1 MTDES
6 LHREQISYRE
16 WWVQFL
22 TCWICD
28 SCAVQLSC
36 SVMTDSL
43 RPHGLQH
50 SRLPCPSPT
59 PRACSESCPLSRWC
73 HPTISS
79 SVIPFSSCLQSF
91 PASGSFPMSQF
102 LLIPVDIPF
111 IYFCL
116 CWVFVA
122 VWGLFLVVAS
132 GATFRCS
139 VGAYQHGGFFCGP
152 QALGMWT
159 SVVGPT
165 QAQFWLTGLV
175 ALQHA
180 KFSRTRD
187 WIHVPCVGR
196 QILIHCT
203 TREVQNISI

>member
-79 SVIPFSSCLQSF
+79 SVIPFSSCLQSLSLVLLLSITI
-91 PASGSFPMSQF
+91 PKCDQNLLPKSRSDRIIHLLKNYPSRKKSRLLYGPLWSNDIQF
-102 LLIPVDIPF
+102 FSLTS
-111 IYFCL
+111 YCT
-116 CWVFVA
+116 
-122 VWGLFLVVAS
+122 LFS
-132 GATFRCS
+132 
-139 VGAYQHGGFFCGP
+139 
-152 QALGMWT
+152 M
-159 SVVGPT
+159 
-165 QAQFWLTGLV
+165 
-175 ALQHA
+175 
-180 KFSRTRD
+180 
-187 WIHVPCVGR
+187 
-196 QILIHCT
+196 
-203 TREVQNISI
+203 